1 LLQRRVCELSVP
13 FRKHRRFR
21 PAEFYTEEL
30 AMSVFGRKPKDALVF
45 WQNGSA
51 SPPAESIEALPSAV
65 GGAWFTL
72 LLPLNA

>member
-1 LLQRRVCELSVP
+1 
-13 FRKHRRFR
+13 
-21 PAEFYTEEL
+21 
-30 AMSVFGRKPKDALVF
+30 MSVFGRKPKDALVF